1 MIKQIYKNKI
11 TVTVSAVCLALSFGA
26 CKKYLGVEPVS
37 SFGPEYVY
45 GSVGNAQ
52 SAVLGAYAC
61 LGGDQGYGIRLSM
74 YYTYDNDEM
83 MGQEGAADNER
94 RDIAHYNTQP
104 SNTQLA
110 GPFNQLYR
118 GVERANQSIYNIP
131 KMDLYN
137 NGNATQQSQLRG
149 LYAEALV
156 LRAQFYFELIR
167 NWGDLPAQ
175 FLPSSVD
182 KDLFKAQT
190 DRDTIYNRILNDL
203 AEAAA
208 LLPWRKQAGYS
219 NERITQGTA
228 RALRA
233 RIALFRGGYSLRT
246 QTSIYGPVMARPAD
260 YKNYYQI
267 AKDECAIIMQQSGD
281 HNLNPSFQSVFK
293 DALNKYI
300 EEPNG
305 EILWEVGMAGGSTN
319 FGDSKL
325 GYYNG
330 PRYTGTASQGN
341 SALTILPTYFYLFD
355 STDTRRDVT
364 CTYYNINATLQLA
377 ARVMSDMVDG
387 KFRRDWNPI
396 TTSAAQYFGVNWPV
410 IRFSDVLLMFAE
422 ADNELNNNPTPAAI
436 AAFEK
441 VRTRG
446 YGGDATKIGTTPA
459 GYTAFFDAI
468 VKERSLELGGEG
480 IRKYDL
486 IRWNKLGEKL
496 NLVKTQ
502 LAAIVANQAPYDQ
515 LPKNM
520 YYLPNQSVS
529 TGMVWGNS
537 FYKPTPAAV
546 PAGYSTLAWLGG
558 SGITNKI
565 IGSFARSFEP
575 NMKELLPF
583 PQSATDANPNLK
595 QNRFRP

>member
-1 MIKQIYKNKI
+1 MIKYSYKKKFLAS
-11 TVTVSAVCLALSFGA
+11 VAVVSVLIGLNS
-26 CKKYLGVEPVS
+26 CKKYLSVDPVS
-37 SFGPEYVY
+37 SFGPDYVY
-45 GSVGNAQ
+45 GSVSNAQ

-83 MGQEGAADNER
+83 MGQEGPEDNER

-110 GPFNQLYR
+110 NPFNQLYR
-118 GVERANQSIYNIP
+118 GIERANQSIYNIP

-137 NGNATQQSQLRG
+137 NGNTTQKAQLRG

-167 NWGDLPAQ
+167 NWGDVPAH

-182 KDLFKAQT
+182 KDLFKEQT
-190 DRDTIYNRILNDL
+190 DRDTIYNRIISDL
-203 AEAAA
+203 GEAAP

-219 NERITQGTA
+219 NERITQGAA

-233 RIALFRGGYSLRT
+233 RIALFRGGFSLRNAR
-246 QTSIYGPVMARPAD
+246 SSYGPVMARPSD
-260 YKNYYQI
+260 YRNFYQI
-267 AKDECAIIMQQSGD
+267 AKDECWAIMQQSGE
-281 HNLNPSFQSVFK
+281 HELNASYQAIFK
-293 DALNKYI
+293 DAINKYL

-305 EILWEVGMAGGSTN
+305 EVIWEVGMAGGSSN

-341 SALTILPTYFYLFD
+341 SALTVLPTYFYLFGKD
-355 STDTRRDVT
+355 DVRRDVM
-364 CTYYNINATLQLA
+364 CANYNINANLQLV
-377 ARVMSDMVDG
+377 ARAMSDMVDG

-396 TTSAAQYFGVNWPV
+396 TTSGAQYFGVNWPMV
-410 IRFSDVLLMFAE
+410 RYADVLLMFAE
-422 ADNELNNNPTPAAI
+422 ADNEINNNPSPAAI

-446 YGGDATKIGTTPA
+446 YGGDATKIGATPTTYA
-459 GYTAFFDAI
+459 TFFEALM
-468 VKERSLELGGEG
+468 KERSLEFGGEG

-486 IRWNKLGEKL
+486 IRWNKLAEKL

-502 LAAIVANQAPYDQ
+502 LAAIVANEAPYDQ

-520 YYLPNQSVS
+520 YYLLNQPMA

-537 FYKPTPAAV
+537 FYEPTPTPA

-558 SGITNKI
+558 TGITNKI
-565 IGSFARSFEP
+565 IGSFARSFEE
-575 NMKELLPF
+575 NKKELYPF
-583 PQSATDANPNLK
+583 PQAAMDANPKLI
-595 QNRFRP
+595 QNAY

>member
-1 MIKQIYKNKI
+1 MIKTLYKNKI
-11 TVTVSAVCLALSFGA
+11 IASIAAVSILAGLGS
-26 CKKYLGVEPVS
+26 CKKYLSIDPVS
-37 SFGPEYVY
+37 SFGPDYVY
-45 GSVGNAQ
+45 GSVTNAE

-83 MGQEGAADNER
+83 MGQEGPADNER

-110 GPFNQLYR
+110 NPFNQLYR
-118 GVERANQSIYNIP
+118 GIERANQSIYNIP
-131 KMDLYN
+131 RMSLYTS
-137 NGNATQQSQLRG
+137 GTASEQARLRG

-167 NWGDLPAQ
+167 NWGDLPAH

-182 KDLFKAQT
+182 KDLFKSQT
-190 DRDTIYNRILNDL
+190 DRDTIYNHILADL
-203 AEAAA
+203 AEAAP
-208 LLPWRKQAGYS
+208 LLPWRTQAAYS
-219 NERITQGTA
+219 NERITQGAA
-228 RALRA
+228 RAIRA
-233 RIALFRGGYSLRT
+233 RIALFRGGYSLR
-246 QTSIYGPVMARPAD
+246 SAGSSYGAVMARPSD
-260 YKNYYQI
+260 YKTYYQI
-267 AKDECAIIMQQSGD
+267 AKDECWAIMQQSSE
-281 HNLNPSFQSVFK
+281 HNLNPSYQSVFK
-293 DALNKYI
+293 DAINKYL

-305 EILWEVGMAGGSTN
+305 EVLWEVGMSGGSTN

-341 SALTILPTYFYLFD
+341 SALTVLPTYFYSFD
-355 STDTRRDVT
+355 RNDVRRDVM
-364 CTYYNINATLQLA
+364 CAYYNINASLQLA
-377 ARVMSDMVDG
+377 GRVMSDMVDG

-422 ADNELNNNPTPAAI
+422 ADNEINNGPSAEART
-436 AAFEK
+436 AFEK

-446 YGGDATKIGTTPA
+446 FGGNSALIGTTPGSYA
-459 GYTAFFDAI
+459 DFFTA
-468 VKERSLELGGEG
+468 VMKERSLELGGEG

-486 IRWNKLGEKL
+486 IRWNKLGEKIQY
-496 NLVKTQ
+496 VKDQ

-520 YYLPNQSVS
+520 YFLPNQPMA

-537 FYKPTPAAV
+537 FYEPTPATV
-546 PAGYSTLAWLGG
+546 PGGYSTLAWLGG
-558 SGITNKI
+558 SGINNKI
-565 IGSFARSFEP
+565 IGSFARSFEV
-575 NMKELLPF
+575 NKKELLPF
-583 PQSATDANPNLK
+583 PQAAMDANPNLK
-595 QNRFRP
+595 QNAY

>member
-1 MIKQIYKNKI
+1 MIKYSYKNKI
-11 TVTVSAVCLALSFGA
+11 IASIAVVLFIGLSG
-26 CKKYLGVEPVS
+26 CKKYLTIEPVS
-37 SFGPEYVY
+37 SFGPDYVF
-45 GSVGNAQ
+45 GSVSNAE

-110 GPFNQLYR
+110 NPFNQLFR
-118 GVERANQSIYNIP
+118 GIERANQSIYNIP
-131 KMDLYN
+131 RMSLYTS
-137 NGNATQQSQLRG
+137 GSGAQQARLKG
-149 LYAEALV
+149 LYAEALT

-167 NWGDLPAQ
+167 NWGDLPAH

-182 KDLFKAQT
+182 KDLFKSQT
-190 DRDTIYNRILNDL
+190 DRDTIYNRILSDL
-203 AEAAA
+203 AEAAP
-208 LLPWRKQAGYS
+208 LLPWRTQASYS
-219 NERITQGTA
+219 NERITQGAA
-228 RALRA
+228 RAIRA
-233 RIALFRGGYSLRT
+233 RIALFRGGYSLRSA
-246 QTSIYGPVMARPAD
+246 TSSYGAVMARPSD
-260 YKNYYQI
+260 YKTYYQI
-267 AKDECAIIMQQSGD
+267 AKDECWAIMQQSGE
-281 HNLNPSFQSVFK
+281 HNLNASYQSVFK
-293 DALNKYI
+293 DAINKFL

-305 EILWEVGMAGGSTN
+305 EVLWEVGMTGGSTN

-341 SALTILPTYFYLFD
+341 SALTVLPTYFYLFD
-355 STDTRRDVT
+355 KNDLRRDVM
-364 CTYYNINATLQLA
+364 CANYNINANLQLA

-422 ADNELNNNPTPAAI
+422 ADNEINNAPSADAR

-446 YGGDATKIGTTPA
+446 FGGNSALIGATPSLYA
-459 GYTAFFDAI
+459 DFFTALM
-468 VKERSLELGGEG
+468 KERSLELGGEG

-486 IRWNKLGEKL
+486 IRWNKLGEKIQ
-496 NLVKTQ
+496 LVKDQ

-520 YYLPNQSVS
+520 YYLANQPMAS
-529 TGMVWGNS
+529 GMVWGNS
-537 FYKPTPAAV
+537 FYEPSPATA
-546 PAGYSTLAWLGG
+546 PAGYTTLAWLGG
-558 SGITNKI
+558 TGINNKI
-565 IGSFARSFEP
+565 IGSFARSFEA
-575 NMKELLPF
+575 NKKELLPF
-583 PQSATDANPNLK
+583 PQAAMDANPNLK
-595 QNRFRP
+595 QNAY